1 MSEHT
6 IPEPDVNLVPLTEG
20 GLEWELSEMEYLAV
34 RTLLEANDIQ
44 VVVQGA
50 SQMPNLPYEL
60 LVPANQLDEAVRV
73 IRDARQSGAEAAAA
87 AEAEQDSS
95 GEPPAP
101 AAS

>member
-1 MSEHT
+1 MSEHI

-34 RTLLEANDIQ
+34 RTLLEANGIQ

-73 IRDARQSGAEAAAA
+73 IRDARQSGAEAAAS
-87 AEAEQDSS
+87 AEAEQEAS
-95 GEPPAP
+95 GGPPP